1 VDIIPAID
9 LKGGKC
15 VRLFQGRRDQGTVF
29 SDQPW
34 EVARRWEGE
43 GAQRLHVV
51 DLDGAFFGRPIH
63 QEEIERIVSS
73 VGIPIQVGGGLRT
86 VAAMRRYASMGVDR
100 FILGTMAQRDS
111 DFVTEACNEF
121 PSKVLASIDA
131 RNGKVAVEG
140 WEEVTSVGA
149 VSLGRRLE
157 GEGIAAIVFTDI
169 GRDGTE
175 SGVNLEQTRKLAEH
189 LDIPVI
195 AAGGV
200 SSLRDIKG
208 LLSMED
214 LGVAGVIIGR
224 ALYSGTIRL
233 KEALA
238 TCTSDGPQGS
248 SGFP

>member
-1 VDIIPAID
+1 MDIIPAID

-29 SDQPW
+29 SNQPW

-63 QEEIERIVSS
+63 QGEIERIVSS
-73 VGIPIQVGGGLRT
+73 VGIPVQVGGGLRT

-100 FILGTMAQRDS
+100 FVLGTMAQRDS
-111 DFVTEACNEF
+111 EFVREACNEF
-121 PSKVLASIDA
+121 PSKVLASVDA
-131 RNGKVAVEG
+131 MDGKVAVEG
-140 WEEVTSVGA
+140 WEEVTPVGA

-175 SGVNLEQTRKLAEH
+175 KGLNLEQTRKFAERV
-189 LDIPVI
+189 DIPVI

-200 SSLRDIKG
+200 SSLQDIKD
-208 LLSMED
+208 LLLMED
-214 LGVAGVIIGR
+214 LGVAGVIIGK
-224 ALYSGTIRL
+224 ALYSGTILL

-238 TCTSDGPQGS
+238 ISGRDGAPGS
-248 SGFP
+248 SKVP